1 MSRQTAIDYLIQ
13 NLIKEKFI
21 DEELIQTYQG
31 GSRFNSLIE
40 NSRVIEKDLII
51 ESFEDGGGKN
61 GDEYYLNKIKN

>member
-61 GDEYYLNKIKN
+61 GDEYFLKKIKG